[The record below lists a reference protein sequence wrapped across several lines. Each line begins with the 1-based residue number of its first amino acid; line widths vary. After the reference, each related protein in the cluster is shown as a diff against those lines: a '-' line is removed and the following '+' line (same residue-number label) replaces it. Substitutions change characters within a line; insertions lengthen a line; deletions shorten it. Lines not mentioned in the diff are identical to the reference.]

1 MATDKEYFGFI
12 MDQLSELDGISA
24 RSMMGEYVIYFRDK
38 IAAYV
43 CDDRLLVKTVP
54 FAVEMMPDASLEP
67 PYDGAKDMI
76 LVDNVDDREFLCRLF
91 EGMYPQLPFP
101 KAKKKK
107 DRLS

>member
-12 MDQLSELDGISA
+12 MDQLSDLDGISA
-24 RSMMGEYVIYFRDK
+24 GSMMGEYIICFREK

-54 FAVEMMPDASLEP
+54 FAKEMMPDASLEP
-67 PYDGAKDMI
+67 PYDGAKEMI
-76 LVDNVDDREFLCRLF
+76 LVDNVDDKEFLCRLS

-101 KAKKKK
+101 KVKKK
-107 DRLS
+107 